1 MTVVSNYNLTSG
13 HLWNGCFAEM
23 RLMIQEEKHNI
34 YLEKGKST
42 NTHQIWTLPKDSS
55 ENLQQVKFV
64 WGHHPKWS
72 TQTGTSLIWW
82 TEWATLIDS
91 LTALWI
97 SSGYPVCEWG
107 LHLRYPESTKP
118 QLQVLWRTKDEELV
132 IQFQN
137 VGPMLPSAHLS
148 MLLWGK
154 EYWSHLTGEITVA
167 QRKWF
172 ALGLNGLCGEDWG
185 SC

>member
-1 MTVVSNYNLTSG
+1 MTVVSSYNLTSG

-64 WGHHPKWS
+64 WGHHPKWP

-107 LHLRYPESTKP
+107 LHLWYPESTRFFGGQKMKN
-118 QLQVLWRTKDEELV
+118 WSYNFR
-132 IQFQN
+132 
-137 VGPMLPSAHLS
+137 MSALCF
-148 MLLWGK
+148 LLLILAC
-154 EYWSHLTGEITVA
+154 S
-167 QRKWF
+167 
-172 ALGLNGLCGEDWG
+172 CGEKSIG
-185 SC
+185 LILQEK